1 MTKKDDI
8 HRNNNQQSSI
18 HKNNNPQNE
27 NQQNYNQQKYNQQKY
42 NQQKYN
48 HQNDKERYQ
57 DEIQLNAE
65 EQSHTDEEQIEH
77 ALELA
82 GRKYEARAA
91 AIADDERVMNAIAR
105 GLERGKSR
113 LKPRSRWR
121 IGLGTGAVLACIVL
135 VLTISIRVSPVF
147 ADALRNIPGLAVFVE
162 LVEHDPMLKDVIDKK
177 LIQKVDQTV
186 EKDGIRLTVE
196 GLIADEQR
204 LVILYTS
211 NATDPNTKVRFNFY
225 DEQNESLEGVNS
237 YGYSG
242 IGKTM
247 SESRGAQDLIDLQ
260 LVNGSVM
267 PEQIRMEALI
277 GETTLNLSFPIEH
290 NRFEDSAR
298 EIELNQSY
306 EIEGQKVTFVSVR
319 VSPLQMALKVRY
331 APENSNQVTGFMGMT
346 IKDERGKEWSWGSA
360 YHLSEHEVSYHFN
373 SQYFKRP
380 KKLMLKADGIYLV
393 PKGKKII
400 INTEEKVII
409 TAPDSRLSLVDVTN
423 KKDHQLLEF
432 VIRDLDETDK
442 KVMSFNLLSQVFT
455 DGLGNTHKLAE
466 VDNFTS
472 GQVVSSRDSER
483 MIFVPL
489 PLGSF
494 PQPLTFTVED
504 YPGYAEQKIELDFK
518 L

>member
-8 HRNNNQQSSI
+8 HRNGNQQSSI
-18 HKNNNPQNE
+18 HKNNNSKNNNSQKDNSQNE
-27 NQQNYNQQKYNQQKY
+27 
-42 NQQKYN
+42 
-48 HQNDKERYQ
+48 KERYK
-57 DEIQLNAE
+57 DEIKLNAE
-65 EQSHTDEEQIEH
+65 EQYRTDEEQIEH
-77 ALELA
+77 ALQLA

-91 AIADDERVMNAIAR
+91 AIADDERLTAAIVR
-105 GLERGKSR
+105 GLDRGKSR
-113 LKPRSRWR
+113 LKPRRRWR

-135 VLTISIRVSPVF
+135 MLTISIRVSPVF

-162 LVEHDPMLKDVIDKK
+162 LVGHDPMLKDVIDKE
-177 LIQKVDQTV
+177 LIQKIDQTV

-204 LVILYTS
+204 LVVLYSS
-211 NATDPNTKVRFNFY
+211 NATDPNVKVRFNFY
-225 DEQNESLEGVNS
+225 NEQNEPVVGVM
-237 YGYSG
+237 GYNYAA

-247 SESRGAQDLIDLQ
+247 SEPRGAQDIVELQ
-260 LVNGSVM
+260 LFNDSVM
-267 PEQIRMEALI
+267 PEHIRMEALI

-290 NRFEDSAR
+290 NRFDDSVR

-306 EIEGQKVTFVSVR
+306 EIEGQKVTFVSAR
-319 VSPLQMALKVRY
+319 VSPLQMTLKVRY
-331 APENSNQVTGFMGMT
+331 APENSNKVTGFMGMT

-360 YHLSEHEVSYHFN
+360 YYLSEHEVSYRFN

-380 KKLMLKADGIYLV
+380 KKLMLKADGVYLV
-393 PKGKKII
+393 PKR
-400 INTEEKVII
+400 EKVVVDTEKKTII
-409 TAPDSRLSLVDVTN
+409 KAPDSRLSLAQVSN

-432 VIRDLDETDK
+432 LLRDLDEKDK

-455 DGLGNTHKLAE
+455 DGLGKTHKLAE

-472 GQVVSSRDSER
+472 GQVDSRRDSER
-483 MIFVPL
+483 TIFVPL
-489 PLGSF
+489 PLGRF

-504 YPGYAEQKIELDFK
+504 YPGYAEQKIELNFK